1 LTWNYAYID
10 FQTYMKNKTGV
21 NDAKIVTPVG
31 YATQYVANTYPYEC
45 AGWFWNV
52 YKDINTKIAGGAS
65 LPAAETVKKVTN
77 EVRGTTSGYET
88 RLTFYEK
95 AKQIFQ

>member
-1 LTWNYAYID
+1 MFLWNCFSRFTNPYLIGFEDFFSIFID
-10 FQTYMKNKTGV
+10 R
-21 NDAKIVTPVG
+21 G

-65 LPAAETVKKVTN
+65 LSAAETVKKVTN

>member
-1 LTWNYAYID
+1 MNVRVGFGMFT
-10 FQTYMKNKTGV
+10 
-21 NDAKIVTPVG
+21 KIL
-31 YATQYVANTYPYEC
+31 
-45 AGWFWNV
+45 
-52 YKDINTKIAGGAS
+52 ITKIAGGAS
-65 LPAAETVKKVTN
+65 LSAAETVKKVTN

>member
-1 LTWNYAYID
+1 
-10 FQTYMKNKTGV
+10 M
-21 NDAKIVTPVG
+21 
-31 YATQYVANTYPYEC
+31 
-45 AGWFWNV
+45 NV
-52 YKDINTKIAGGAS
+52 HKDINTKIAGGAS
-65 LPAAETVKKVTN
+65 LSAAETVKKVTN

>member
-1 LTWNYAYID
+1 
-10 FQTYMKNKTGV
+10 M
-21 NDAKIVTPVG
+21 G

-65 LPAAETVKKVTN
+65 LSAAETVKKVTN

-95 AKQIFQ
+95 QNRFFSKYQIVIIFLYKE